1 MNNYFIRLRD
11 TQQECA
17 KEDVAN
23 SLPEAENML
32 KAHEDLKVRMGIFIL
47 EAEHLSNTFVSSYK
61 HNSLILLINEFSPCR
76 MRSTLAS
83 QHMKTW

>member
-1 MNNYFIRLRD
+1 MLRICEGHICADISYFLKAVIFNNYFIRLRD

-32 KAHEDLKVRMGIFIL
+32 KAHEDLKVK
-47 EAEHLSNTFVSSYK
+47 TYK
-61 HNSLILLINEFSPCR
+61 QCSFLV
-76 MRSTLAS
+76 
-83 QHMKTW
+83 